1 MYLGHFGLSQQPF
14 AHSSIT
20 DFFYEG
26 ANRGA
31 TLDALIYILTHGEG
45 PEGVIR
51 VTGDVGSGKT
61 TLCQALMKRLPGQM
75 QAIYL
80 AKPALSPEEF
90 LHLIADELLSVSA
103 DDRATENLATAGQ
116 TPATIDEDEVQRLLA
131 AKHGAGERVVL
142 LVDEAHAMPVETLEE
157 ALRLYDLESSCHKL
171 LQVVLFGQTELKNTL
186 ALPQVR
192 KFKNRFS
199 HYLIL
204 QPLNA
209 RAVEEYLM
217 CRVRAAGYHG
227 SGIFSPGAVRL
238 ISSAS
243 RGFIP
248 RLNILADKSML
259 AASIVKAREIK
270 ASHVKT
276 AGEDSG
282 IETTYGW
289 GNWQDR
295 FGLSNHPTVKASIVL
310 STVAAAVLGA
320 LGWQALRPSPAE
332 VASIVA
338 PAPLDLHMPVPAS
351 VPMPAPVYPATVTA
365 MAPNTSS
372 SVPARVPAPST
383 PPEVAAGVPAPAQDK
398 PNTGEPRNNAKLN
411 IAGVKLAEYELLKQ
425 RVEETMKT
433 VAKADKN
440 FYTVQ
445 LFATNNVQPDRME
458 RFLTRARGLIDL
470 SNLYVHTVKDGEQAK
485 FRVTYGIY
493 TSEDEA
499 TIAMAGLPPKYQSD
513 FHPELYTLSELR

>member
-51 VTGDVGSGKT
+51 VTGDAGSGKT

-80 AKPALSPEEF
+80 AKPALSPEGF
-90 LHLIADELLSVSA
+90 LHLIADKLLSVRA
-103 DDRATENLATAGQ
+103 DDRATENLVTAGQ
-116 TPATIDEDEVQRLLA
+116 TPATIDEDEDEVQRLLA

-186 ALPQVR
+186 ALPQIR
-192 KFKNRFS
+192 KFKDSFS
-199 HYLIL
+199 HHLIL

-238 ISSAS
+238 ITSAS
-243 RGFIP
+243 RGLIP
-248 RLNILADKSML
+248 RLDILADKSML

-270 ASHVKT
+270 ACHVKT
-276 AGEDSG
+276 AGEASG

-338 PAPLDLHMPVPAS
+338 PAPLDLNMPVMDGFEFMEQFQKLTNEFRKGMK
-351 VPMPAPVYPATVTA
+351 VVILT
-365 MAPNTSS
+365 TSAHEREHRS
-372 SVPARVPAPST
+372 RVHYL
-383 PPEVAAGVPAPAQDK
+383 G
-398 PNTGEPRNNAKLN
+398 
-411 IAGVKLAEYELLKQ
+411 
-425 RVEETMKT
+425 
-433 VAKADKN
+433 
-440 FYTVQ
+440 
-445 LFATNNVQPDRME
+445 
-458 RFLTRARGLIDL
+458 
-470 SNLYVHTVKDGEQAK
+470 
-485 FRVTYGIY
+485 
-493 TSEDEA
+493 
-499 TIAMAGLPPKYQSD
+499 
-513 FHPELYTLSELR
+513 